1 MDLIVDVFS
10 MNDGHLFDDV
20 FVFYWLMMVQM
31 YDDYDSI
38 DLPMI
43 HVENDVLMW
52 FDEISNYLHR
62 MIVIDVFSW
71 LLMMMIDGVC
81 QILFWRYLKMKI
93 QV

>member
-1 MDLIVDVFS
+1 
-10 MNDGHLFDDV
+10 
-20 FVFYWLMMVQM
+20 MMVQM

-81 QILFWRYLKMKI
+81 QILF
-93 QV
+93 

>member
-1 MDLIVDVFS
+1 
-10 MNDGHLFDDV
+10 
-20 FVFYWLMMVQM
+20 
-31 YDDYDSI
+31 
-38 DLPMI
+38 
-43 HVENDVLMW
+43 
-52 FDEISNYLHR
+52 